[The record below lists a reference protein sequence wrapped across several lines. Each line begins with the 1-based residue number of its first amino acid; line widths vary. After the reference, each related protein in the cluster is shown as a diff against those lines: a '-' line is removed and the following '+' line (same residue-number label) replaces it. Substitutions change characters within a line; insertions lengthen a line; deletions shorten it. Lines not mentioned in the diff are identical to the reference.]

1 MGPRVTVR
9 REGDRPRCR
18 LRRLVSATS
27 GLVQIMLMA
36 AFLIL
41 HPSFHIPV
49 HAVSNAGSTGAS
61 FLEIGVGARAGA
73 MGEAYTAWADDV
85 YGLYFNPAGV
95 ARVRR
100 QEVGFL
106 HNTLFADLN
115 YSYMGYI
122 YPTRGDGVWGVS
134 ATYVD
139 LGDVD
144 RTTLASGQ
152 ANQIIGRASGSD
164 LAFSV
169 TYARAITRTL
179 DLGASVK
186 VIHEKLDR
194 FDATAGAVDL
204 GLRWHQPLQGLTI
217 GLSVANLGSKLQ
229 FVRESEEL
237 PITLRLGGAYRSPSR
252 YWGISSDVVWVKD
265 QDVEAKIGGEVWV
278 WPEHLALRMGANS
291 SNDISNTGFTAGAG
305 FLWDDLAVDYAYVPQ
320 DDVEDKHLMSLTY
333 QFGPLRP
340 ARDWEERAPKPRT
353 LVAEGRRGLYAAP
366 FRYRAG
372 IERYDWF
379 GMATMEIFRSDWR
392 DLGIA
397 VSPET
402 ALYRIEGDYWIASGR
417 VTLSARLY
425 SGNEVIR
432 NFEAE
437 GDVERPFPV
446 WDDLLVQV
454 NSELARLGVD
464 VITVSLPVYR

>member
-1 MGPRVTVR
+1 VRERVSSGVDVSGRSR
-9 REGDRPRCR
+9 RAC
-18 LRRLVSATS
+18 LISSLALFFILNAS
-27 GLVQIMLMA
+27 
-36 AFLIL
+36 FLI
-41 HPSFHIPV
+41 PA

-61 FLEIGVGARAGA
+61 FLEVGVGARAGA
-73 MGEAYTAWADDV
+73 MGEAYTAWGGDV
-85 YGLYFNPAGV
+85 YGLYFNPASV
-95 ARVRR
+95 ARARR
-100 QEVGFL
+100 QEIGLL
-106 HNTLFADLN
+106 HNTLFADLD

-122 YPTRGDGVWGVS
+122 YPAANGVWGVS

-164 LAFSV
+164 LAFSL
-169 TYARAITRTL
+169 TYARAVTRTL
-179 DLGASVK
+179 DLGATVK

-194 FDATAGAVDL
+194 FNATAGAVDL

-217 GLSVANLGSKLQ
+217 GFAVSNLGSKLQ

-252 YWGISSDVVWVKD
+252 LWGVSSDVVWVKD
-265 QDVEAKIGGEVWV
+265 QDVEAKVGGEVWV
-278 WPEHLALRMGANS
+278 WPEHLALRVGANS
-291 SNDISNTGFTAGAG
+291 ANDISSSGFTAGAG
-305 FLWDDLAVDYAYVPQ
+305 FLWNDLALDYAYVPQ
-320 DDVEDKHLMSLTY
+320 DDVDDEHLMSLTY

-353 LVAEGRRGLYAAP
+353 LMAEGRRGLHAAP
-366 FRYRAG
+366 FRYRSG
-372 IERYDWF
+372 PERYDWF

-392 DLGIA
+392 GLGLA
-397 VSPET
+397 ANPET
-402 ALYRIEGDYWIASGR
+402 AIYRVEGDYWIESGR
-417 VTLSARLY
+417 AILSARLY

-446 WDDLLVQV
+446 WDDLLVRV
-454 NSELARLGVD
+454 NGELARMGVD
-464 VITVSLPVYR
+464 VVTTALPVNR